1 MPTKYENF
9 SLLPYNTFQM
19 NVFARQAIE
28 IHSEKDITESIHNQ
42 LFNSQNCFVLGGG
55 SNLLFTKNYDGCVL
69 INKIQGLEI
78 VQETAKDLLVRVGG
92 GVVWH
97 EFVLYCIAQNWGG
110 AENLSLIPGTVGA
123 SPIQNI
129 GAYGVELKD
138 IFHSL
143 DAIHLE
149 TAEKKNF
156 SLAECKFGYRESIFK
171 NELRNQ
177 YFITNVYFNL
187 QKEPTLNI
195 SYGDIKTELAKLGDL
210 VYTIK
215 EVSDAVIAI
224 RTSKLPDPREIGNC
238 GSFFKNP
245 TIPLAQYENLKLK
258 YPEMPHYPAGENKVK
273 VPAAWLIQQ
282 CGWKGKRFGNYGVHE
297 RQALVLVNYG
307 GANGNDIFQLSVD
320 IMESIFLTFGINLER
335 EVNVR

>member
-1 MPTKYENF
+1 MPIKHENF

-19 NVFARQAIE
+19 NVFAQQAIE
-28 IHSEKDITESIHNQ
+28 IHSEKDIIESIQNQ
-42 LFNSQNCFVLGGG
+42 LFNPQNCLVLGGG
-55 SNLLFTKNYDGCVL
+55 SNVLFTRNYDGCVL
-69 INKIQGLEI
+69 MNKIQGLEI
-78 VQETAKDLLVRVGG
+78 VKETAKDLVVKVGG

-97 EFVLYCIAQNWGG
+97 EFVLHCIAQNWGG
-110 AENLSLIPGTVGA
+110 VENLSLIPGTVGA

-138 IFHSL
+138 VFHSL

-171 NELRNQ
+171 NELKNQ

-187 QKEPTLNI
+187 QKEPTLHV

-210 VYTIK
+210 TYTIK

-245 TIPLAQYENLKLK
+245 TIPLAQHENLKLK
-258 YPEMPHYPAGENKVK
+258 YSEMPHYPAGENKVK

-320 IMESIFLTFGINLER
+320 IMESVSLTFGINLER